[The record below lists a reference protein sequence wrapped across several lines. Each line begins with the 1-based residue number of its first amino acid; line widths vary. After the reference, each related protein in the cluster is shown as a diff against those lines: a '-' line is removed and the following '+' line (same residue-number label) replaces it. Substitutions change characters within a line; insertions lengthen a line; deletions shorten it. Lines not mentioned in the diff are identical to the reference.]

1 MQRNHL
7 KEGLQEAVLGKLGLG
22 GDTDVPT
29 NASSPAMVNI
39 ANQGIVTG
47 ANNNKTT
54 VPQSQD
60 EVAIKLKA
68 GKQTFGLA

>member
-1 MQRNHL
+1 M
-7 KEGLQEAVLGKLGLG
+7 LGKLGLG

-54 VPQSQD
+54 VPQSAD
-60 EVAIKLKA
+60 EGTAIA
-68 GKQTFGLA
+68 DA